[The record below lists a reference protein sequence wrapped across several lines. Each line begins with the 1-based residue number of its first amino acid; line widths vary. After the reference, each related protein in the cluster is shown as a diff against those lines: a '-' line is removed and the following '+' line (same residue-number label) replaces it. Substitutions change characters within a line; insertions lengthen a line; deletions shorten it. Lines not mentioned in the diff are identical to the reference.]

1 MGEKKSWQK
10 FSLQVWSVSGFLAGL
25 IFMTSSGSALEQFSQ
40 LIWQILVPS
49 IPYPHIFY
57 LGQDMNLP
65 SSDTDNKTRTL
76 LFGQDCGF
84 DYVWAWLCMDMY
96 GYVWLIICAPV
107 WLCLTMYDYVWL
119 LTMYEYECTCMT
131 KYDFVWLSS
140 VSKWSG

>member
-84 DYVWAWLCMDMY
+84 DSVWAWLLTMY
-96 GYVWLIICAPV
+96 GYVWLCMADYLCP
-107 WLCLTMYDYVWL
+107 CLTMLDYVWL
-119 LTMYEYECTCMT
+119 CMT
-131 KYDFVWLSS
+131 IDHVWVWMYMYD
-140 VSKWSG
+140 